1 MACWCIN
8 PTPEWIDLPGKN
20 DAREAPG
27 PADAYRLLYEDAQRS
42 IASQEQKVDEL
53 RSRAG
58 ILLSAAAVV
67 SAFLGA
73 GPLTTDRAH
82 PATVLGVLAFA
93 GVVATTLAILV
104 PWPFIKWE
112 WRFGT
117 KKILGD

>member
-53 RSRAG
+53 RGRAG
-58 ILLSAAAVV
+58 IESEPSASMAEIYRSLAWHYAEMRGRNDRKIRALQWLFIAASGLIGLQTIAWLLAPS
-67 SAFLGA
+67 G
-73 GPLTTDRAH
+73 G
-82 PATVLGVLAFA
+82 G
-93 GVVATTLAILV
+93 
-104 PWPFIKWE
+104 
-112 WRFGT
+112 
-117 KKILGD
+117 